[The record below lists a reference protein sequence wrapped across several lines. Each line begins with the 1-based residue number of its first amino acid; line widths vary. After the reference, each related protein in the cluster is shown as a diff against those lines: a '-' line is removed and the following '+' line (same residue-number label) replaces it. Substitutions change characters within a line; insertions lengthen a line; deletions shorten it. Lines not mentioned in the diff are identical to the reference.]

1 MGRAARRKAQ
11 TREAR
16 RPRTVAVLNSD
27 TGQIETFR
35 VVISDQGV
43 ADWLRDRDHLKV
55 QGYPDRPPDYDDR
68 KQRFWRAR
76 PGEMPELS
84 QQELSQMATRGRFI
98 CAWVTGLPELRVT
111 FKLLAFERPDS
122 TFVVKEHVIGPSD
135 GRSVEHSYDSWLEVV
150 VFVTAV
156 KRQWLSMGCAEPT
169 VLTSGEAEAALSAY
183 RSPDGPA

>member
-11 TREAR
+11 TRQAR
-16 RPRTVAVLNSD
+16 RPRTVAVFNQD
-27 TGQIETFR
+27 TGQTETHR

-68 KQRFWRAR
+68 KQRFWKPR

-84 QQELSQMATRGRFI
+84 QQELSRTAKRGRFI
-98 CAWVTGLPELRVT
+98 CSWVTGLPELRVT

-122 TFVVKEHVIGPSD
+122 SFVVKEHVIGPTD
-135 GRSVEHSYDSWLEVV
+135 GVSVEHTHSTWLEVV
-150 VFVTAV
+150 EFVAAV
-156 KRQWLSMGCAEPT
+156 KGHWVSLGCAEPT
-169 VLTSGEAEAALSAY
+169 VLTSGEVEAAIAAD
-183 RSPDGPA
+183 RAA